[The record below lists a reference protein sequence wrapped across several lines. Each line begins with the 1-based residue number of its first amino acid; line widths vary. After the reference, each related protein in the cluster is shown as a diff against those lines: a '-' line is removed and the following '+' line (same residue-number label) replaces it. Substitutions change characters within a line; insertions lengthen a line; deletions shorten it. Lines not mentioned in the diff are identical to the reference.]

1 MRLKELRNRAGLSQE
16 ELAIKFDTTSA
27 TISRWETGKHMPKR
41 KNILKRISQFFHCT
55 IDDLLSD
62 DENPPS
68 TPSPEGAK
76 KTKPRPIM
84 KDRHKHSKVA

>member
-62 DENPPS
+62 DENPP
-68 TPSPEGAK
+68 PAPAAGAK
-76 KTKPRPIM
+76 QKEPTVKR
-84 KDRHKHSKVA
+84 DRRKRIAAA